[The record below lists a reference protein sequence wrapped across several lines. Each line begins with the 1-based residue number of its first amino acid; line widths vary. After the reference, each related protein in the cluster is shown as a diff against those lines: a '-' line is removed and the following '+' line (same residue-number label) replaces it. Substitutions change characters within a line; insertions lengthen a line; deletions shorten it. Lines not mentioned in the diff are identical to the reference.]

1 MRPTSSAH
9 RRRVAAALATTAV
22 CLGAAASPAAAAV
35 EDPERNSTVRIG
47 VALVP
52 RLSKEQVRERFER
65 DGDRIIDLEVQT
77 TSPLRFAVAT
87 VHNQGVYGR
96 GWYWYHGLTVAQL
109 RAKIDE
115 KGGRLIDLETYVDG
129 GSRRFAAVMVRNTG
143 QAAKNWHWY
152 QGVSAD
158 TLKAR
163 LKEHASR
170 LIDLES
176 YSSGGP
182 RSTPR

>member
-1 MRPTSSAH
+1 M
-9 RRRVAAALATTAV
+9 TAV

-35 EDPERNSTVRIG
+35 DPERDSTARTG
-47 VALVP
+47 WHWYHG
-52 RLSKEQVRERFER
+52 LSKEQVRERLER
-65 DGDRIIDLEVQT
+65 HGDRIVDLEVQT

-87 VHNQGVYGR
+87 VHNQGVYRR

-115 KGGRLIDLETYVDG
+115 KDGRLIDLETYVDG

-143 QAAKNWHWY
+143 EAAKNWHWY

-176 YSSGGP
+176 YSSGGTTLEHVAEET
-182 RSTPR
+182 RT